1 MGSHQRLYVFL
12 PRLRLALGRH
22 GIPLEEARVICDG
35 ILAGAPPQPV
45 RTLKDY
51 WRGRAISAAMQN
63 LLTTIDHKSRAATW
77 NTRLCQRLFDFEDA
91 YAEDNGT
98 LLGHLPILED
108 RGSC

>member
-1 MGSHQRLYVFL
+1 MGSHQRLCVFL

-22 GIPLEEARVICDG
+22 GIPLEEARAICDG
-35 ILAGAPPQPV
+35 ILAGAPPQPLS
-45 RTLKDY
+45 TLNDY
-51 WRGRAISAAMQN
+51 WRGRAIAAAMES
-63 LLTTIDHKSRAATW
+63 LITTIDHTSQAATW
-77 NTRLCQRLFDFEDA
+77 NTALCQRLFVFEDV

>member
-22 GIPLEEARVICDG
+22 GIPLEEARAICDG
-35 ILAGAPPQPV
+35 IIAGAPPQPV

-51 WRGRAISAAMQN
+51 WRGRAITAAMEN
-63 LLTTIDHKSRAATW
+63 LQIDHKSQAATW
-77 NTRLCQRLFDFEDA
+77 NTALCKRLFDFENA
-91 YAEDNGT
+91 YAENDGT
-98 LLGHLPILED
+98 QLGRIPIVED